1 MPTKLTLS
9 VDQEVIDA
17 AKDYVRDHNQSLSSV
32 VEEYLRALTTSTPKE
47 VEPIFSERIQNLRG
61 VISLPHD
68 FDYKST
74 LSQEIKKKYR
84 I

>member
-1 MPTKLTLS
+1 MPIKLTLS
-9 VDQEVIDA
+9 LDEEVIEA

-32 VEEYLRALTTSTPKE
+32 VEEYLRALIAPKE
-47 VEPIFSERIQNLRG
+47 KEPHFSPRIQNLRG

-74 LSQEIKKKYR
+74 LSQEIQKKYG